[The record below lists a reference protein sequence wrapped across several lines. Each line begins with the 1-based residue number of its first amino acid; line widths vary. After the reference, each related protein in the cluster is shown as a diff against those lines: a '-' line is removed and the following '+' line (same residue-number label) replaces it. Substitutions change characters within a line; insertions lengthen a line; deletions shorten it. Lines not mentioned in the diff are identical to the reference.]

1 MSWITAVQADKFL
14 DPNPKWD
21 EFDNK
26 DDLLKLASN
35 RLEQLVFKDE
45 PINRVGARYIDGSS
59 VSKVSGTAE
68 FLLKAVNGNFA
79 YHAKQGWTRDHDNM
93 DLLIYPPITD
103 IENTAVA
110 FDFPDLTTAAYN
122 YEQIL
127 TFKQIQ
133 SLHSFGGTF
142 GGDIALD
149 IDRGAQGNFTTIQ
162 CKQATSIVG
171 KDGEPVFP
179 DSPIRRIN
187 ASFLHNGVTVELRGY
202 QGTDGVDLNGIDVVE
217 VINEQGET
225 VVNTVPEVLVGE
237 YFDYS
242 FKVVNGLDQTLFL
255 YIKGIL
261 VGNPRFA
268 AGGQAFNRLLYGIF
282 SGTSING
289 QSYIKEFGSVINTE
303 NPITIPI
310 RLVGACALLAFEY
323 GKFPPNFVGDKEYL
337 ENKNDYHRM
346 QDLPINVQA
355 AVEPFLADYESV
367 IDDDSIATVLER
379 GKEPVETTL
388 KKMADLDYNN
398 N

>member
-1 MSWITAVQADKFL
+1 MAWITEVQANEFL
-14 DPNPKWD
+14 NPNPEWD
-21 EFDNK
+21 EFTNK
-26 DDLLKLASN
+26 GELLKLASN
-35 RLEQLVFKDE
+35 RLEQLTFRDE
-45 PINRVGARYIDGSS
+45 DIDRVGARYIDGNS
-59 VSKVSGTAE
+59 VSKVAGTAE

-79 YHAKQGWTRDHDNM
+79 YHAEKGWTRDHDNM

-142 GGDIALD
+142 GGVIALD

-187 ASFLHNGVTVELRGY
+187 ASFLHNGITVELRGY
-202 QGTDGVDLNGIDVVE
+202 EGTDGVNLNGIDEVE

-225 VVNTVPEVLVGE
+225 VVNIVPEVLVGE

-242 FKVVNGLDQTLFL
+242 FKVENGLDQTLFL

-268 AGGQAFNRLLYGIF
+268 AGGQSFNRLLYGIF
-282 SGTSING
+282 SGSSING
-289 QSYIKEFGSVINTE
+289 RSYIKEFGSVINTE

-323 GKFPPNFVGDKEYL
+323 GKFPPNYVGDKEYL
-337 ENKNDYHRM
+337 DNETDYNTA

-355 AVEPFLADYESV
+355 AVEPFLGEYIVPV
-367 IDDDSIATVLER
+367 ILDDR
-379 GKEPVETTL
+379 GEVPEKQPTASPLGYVGEE
-388 KKMADLDYNN
+388 
-398 N
+398 